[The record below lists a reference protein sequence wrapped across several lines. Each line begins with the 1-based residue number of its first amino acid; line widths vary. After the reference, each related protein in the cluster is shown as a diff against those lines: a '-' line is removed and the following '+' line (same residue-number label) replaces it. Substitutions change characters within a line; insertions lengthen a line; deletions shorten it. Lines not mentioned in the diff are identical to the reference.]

1 MFVNLNMNSKI
12 FILLL
17 TITFMGCQKVN
28 SEYEGAN
35 CETLITVDTSHGEC
49 NIQMG
54 YDNQVYF
61 SISGDKRVITAN
73 NIPEHKV
80 GLFGNAAGSLNPNS
94 IQEQNSTYE
103 IDANPIQSSS
113 ITELI
118 NNGPEYSFGIMFN
131 GIELD
136 PVAAEPWPH
145 DNQGEPPGPPTGDNI
160 NWEWN
165 LEASM
170 VQIGL
175 DCNNAHVQPTGKYH
189 YHGVPTL
196 YLENLA
202 YNQNSMVHLGYAAD
216 GFPIY
221 LQSGYSIANDT
232 LSELIDL
239 QSSYRMKTG
248 NRPGDGNSAPCGE
261 YTGVYTADY
270 EYVEGLG
277 DLDECNG
284 RAGVTQKSPNGT
296 YYYVITDEYPGI
308 PRCFVGIPSND
319 FKLGPP

>member
-1 MFVNLNMNSKI
+1 MFVNLNMKML
-12 FILLL
+12 ILLL
-17 TITFMGCQKVN
+17 AINFMGCEKVN
-28 SEYEGAN
+28 SGDDEAN
-35 CETLITVDTSHGEC
+35 CETLIIIDISRGEC
-49 NIQMG
+49 NVQLG
-54 YDNQVYF
+54 YENQADF
-61 SISGDKRVITAN
+61 SISGNKRVITAN
-73 NIPEHKV
+73 NIPAHKV
-80 GLFGNAAGSLNPNS
+80 GLFGNVSGSLNPNS
-94 IQEQNSTYE
+94 IQDQNSIYE
-103 IDANPIQSSS
+103 IDINPIKFSS

-145 DNQGEPPGPPTGDNI
+145 SGGIPPLADS
-160 NWEWN
+160 NWDWN

-189 YHGVPTL
+189 YHGVPVL
-196 YLENLA
+196 YMQSLA
-202 YNQNSMVHLGYAAD
+202 INQSSMLHLGYAAD

-221 LQSGYSIANDT
+221 YQNAYSIPTDI
-232 LSELIDL
+232 LSPLIDL
-239 QSSYRMKTG
+239 QPSYRMKTG

-284 RAGVTQKSPNGT
+284 RVGVTQEFPNGT
-296 YYYVITDEYPGI
+296 YYYVITDKYPGI